1 MDKLM
6 QENDICNKFTQNRL
20 KNIIEKTMLH
30 RNYYLVFPIS
40 LAYNLLEKN
49 KTEENIFL
57 ANVLDWITELF
68 VTSYFLLDDIMDN
81 SETRWQQTCSYADAP
96 KTILYD
102 SKIMQWSGYNL
113 LKEHFFYKPYYKSL
127 NDIWDLYGNE
137 KVYGKRGNDISQG
150 KFTWL
155 FAKAQ
160 EVSNATQLK
169 IIANNYGK
177 EDLDCCKTVESIYDE
192 LNLIVEYFKYKHEH
206 TEDINSKTTEIND
219 ESVAKVFYHC
229 LHFFE
234 IADLMVLQDS
244 IKGY

>member
-1 MDKLM
+1 MTMFGQCLDF
-6 QENDICNKFTQNRL
+6 NKCFLSNTGMGINYKSMNMFEHFAEQ
-20 KNIIEKTMLH
+20 KTYFFQCRFSVYAAM
-30 RNYYLVFPIS
+30 YLAGKEMNHDLV
-40 LAYNLLEKN
+40 K
-49 KTEENIFL
+49 
-57 ANVLDWITELF
+57 
-68 VTSYFLLDDIMDN
+68 MDN
-81 SETRWQQTCSYADAP
+81 VFKKLAHIQQA
-96 KTILYD
+96 
-102 SKIMQWSGYNL
+102 Q
-113 LKEHFFYKPYYKSL
+113 

-169 IIANNYGK
+169 TIANNYGK